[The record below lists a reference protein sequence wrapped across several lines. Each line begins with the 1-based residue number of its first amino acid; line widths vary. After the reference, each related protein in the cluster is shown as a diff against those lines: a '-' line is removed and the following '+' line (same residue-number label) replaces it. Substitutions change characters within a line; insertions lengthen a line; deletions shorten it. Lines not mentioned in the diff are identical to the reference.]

1 MPRPWALVAAVLACL
16 VAGALLLREPIG
28 RRLFP
33 DAAVAGLVAQAEQA
47 LARGDTTA
55 AATHFQAAQA
65 RSPDHPRVADGL
77 AETRDLALRQAERAL
92 SSGDRATAGRELA
105 LAAALGAPGDPLDR
119 LRKALLMQAEP
130 STEVLLQR
138 AAGLEARDAAAA
150 LALYR
155 QVLEQ
160 APMDVVA
167 RAGRGRLLAAMLA
180 DAGRALEQDDE
191 ARAAALVAEVRR
203 LDPAHLQL
211 PDMEMRLGARGI
223 VLPSADASTLA
234 STSATAAAAA
244 RWRGLAE
251 EAIGRGAVGEARRA
265 LEKARALEPAAAE
278 LEALELRLR
287 RTEAASSAGRR

>member
-1 MPRPWALVAAVLACL
+1 MPRPWAFVAAVLACL
-16 VAGALLLREPIG
+16 AAGALLLREPIG

-33 DAAVAGLVAQAEQA
+33 DAAVAGLLVQAEQA
-47 LARGDTTA
+47 LARGDTSA

-65 RSPDHPRVADGL
+65 RSPDHPRVTDGL
-77 AETRDLALRQAERAL
+77 AETRELALRRAERAL

-105 LAAALGAPGDPLDR
+105 QAAALGAPGDQLDR
-119 LRKALLMQAEP
+119 LRRALLVLAEP
-130 STEVLLQR
+130 STEALLQR

-160 APMDVVA
+160 APTDVVA

-180 DAGRALEQDDE
+180 DAGRALEQGDE

-211 PDMEMRLGARGI
+211 PEMEMRLGARGI
-223 VLPSADASTLA
+223 ALPALDDSTLA
-234 STSATAAAAA
+234 STSAAAA

-278 LEALELRLR
+278 LEVLELRLR
-287 RTEAASSAGRR
+287 RTEAASPAGRR